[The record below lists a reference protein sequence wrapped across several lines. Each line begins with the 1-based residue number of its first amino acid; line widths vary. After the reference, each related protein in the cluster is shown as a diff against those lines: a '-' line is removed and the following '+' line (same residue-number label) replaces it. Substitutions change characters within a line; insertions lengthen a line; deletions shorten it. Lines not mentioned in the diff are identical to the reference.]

1 MKRKML
7 LSFIVTLMLASLTL
21 CISIEAAEK
30 TITSPVIG
38 AQFVLISPG
47 TFMMGDINHQHEVVI
62 SKPFYVQTTEVTQGQ
77 WQKVMGD
84 NPSIFRYCGS
94 DCPVENISWSDA
106 LQFIRKLNQ
115 MEKTHKYRLPTEAE
129 WEYACRAGS
138 TAKYSFDGN
147 EAELG
152 DYAWYDKNSARR
164 THPVAKKKPNAWGLY
179 DMHGN
184 VWEWCQDGY
193 DDYPT
198 GKVTDP
204 KGLPAGQHRVVRGG
218 SWLNYA
224 GILRSSFRGQEY
236 PVIRS
241 HDIGYRL
248 TRDF

>member
-1 MKRKML
+1 MKRIKHV
-7 LSFIVTLMLASLTL
+7 SFIVTLMLASLTL

-47 TFMMGDINHQHEVVI
+47 TFMMGDVNQHEVVI
-62 SKPFYVQTTEVTQGQ
+62 SKPFYVQTAEVTQGQ
-77 WQKVMGD
+77 WQRIMGD
-84 NPSIFRYCGS
+84 NPSIFRDCGS

-138 TAKYSFDGN
+138 TAKYSFGGN

-152 DYAWYDKNSARR
+152 DYAWYDINSARR

-179 DMHGN
+179 DMYGN

-193 DDYPT
+193 DDYPS

-204 KGLPAGQHRVVRGG
+204 KGLPAGQHRVLRGG
-218 SWLNYA
+218 SWLNNA

-236 PVIRS
+236 PVVRS
-241 HDIGYRL
+241 HDIGFRL
-248 TRDF
+248 VRDF